1 MLYSSRHWL
10 IALVLLA
17 LGLTPV
23 AMAQQGATST
33 EFIEGHLDRQPKRW
47 VVSLDRSLPT
57 ATVSTIAPDVHRVRI
72 NGYGS
77 DRFSRAG
84 SVLIEFTLRQND
96 GSWQAY
102 GTEIRYFPFE
112 PQHPRFSFGND
123 HGRGDIRIQSFGIE
137 PEFGRINAE
146 ISATMFYH
154 QSPNT
159 RPISQRTQDI
169 VLNLDLTLTRN

>member
-1 MLYSSRHWL
+1 M
-10 IALVLLA
+10 
-17 LGLTPV
+17 
-23 AMAQQGATST
+23 
-33 EFIEGHLDRQPKRW
+33 
-47 VVSLDRSLPT
+47 
-57 ATVSTIAPDVHRVRI
+57 
-72 NGYGS
+72 
-77 DRFSRAG
+77 
-84 SVLIEFTLRQND
+84 LIEFTLRQND

-112 PQHPRFSFGND
+112 PQHPRFSFGSD